1 MDLSKNV
8 NLEDLDVAGNRLISI
23 DVSNNDKLT
32 HLNVY
37 SQTIFC
43 VPIEK
48 DGKFFIDLSDYE
60 INPDVI
66 TEITNGSYNP
76 STKRIE
82 LSVKDDCKFMYFT
95 GFEDVYMDVEIILE
109 EGSVKDETEAE
120 TFEEV
125 NTEAPVNETVLELP
139 KWILPAIIA
148 VVAVIVIAVVVIVV
162 VKAQRKKQDNWYTKK

>member
-1 MDLSKNV
+1 
-8 NLEDLDVAGNRLISI
+8 
-23 DVSNNDKLT
+23 
-32 HLNVY
+32 
-37 SQTIFC
+37 
-43 VPIEK
+43 
-48 DGKFFIDLSDYE
+48 
-60 INPDVI
+60 
-66 TEITNGSYNP
+66 
-76 STKRIE
+76 
-82 LSVKDDCKFMYFT
+82 MYFT